1 MTHRIDVARARAET
15 PGCHPDRVHFDNA
28 GASLPPRPVLD
39 AQFEHLRLEAQI
51 GGYAAQDRVSAQ
63 LDAVYTDLARL
74 LGAGAHELALMES
87 ATMAWRTVFNA
98 IEFQPGDRI
107 LTCKAE
113 YGSNLIAYAQA
124 AQRRGVVVEVVPDDA
139 SGQLDVGALAQRL
152 DDRRSGPVR
161 LISIS
166 HVPTNGGLVNPAE
179 AVGALANAANV
190 PFLLDACQS
199 VGQMPLDVRRLGCCF
214 LAATGRKYLR
224 APRGTGFLYVREDW
238 LDRLDPPMLDNTGA
252 ALLTPDQ
259 YRLRPDAKRFQLFE
273 ASIAGQLGLGAA
285 VRYAQGW
292 GLEAI
297 AQRLGHLAHQ
307 LRKKLAAVPGVTVRD
322 KGQRQCAIVTFD
334 IAGVPAPAVKAAL
347 AAAGITVLV
356 SGRPST
362 LLDMTERGLDSLVR
376 ASLHYYNTESE
387 LDRLVAALPPA
398 A

>member
-74 LGAGAHELALMES
+74 LGAGAHELALTES

-356 SGRPST
+356 STRPST
-362 LLDMTERGLDSLVR
+362 LLDMTERKLDSLVR